1 MARIL
6 ANDGFSQ
13 AGKQMLINAGHEV
26 VTDKIE
32 QDDLM
37 TELNAFDGIIVRS
50 ATQVRKPLIDAC
62 PNLKFIGRAGVGM
75 DNIDV
80 EYARSIGR
88 HVANTPAAS
97 SASVAELAIGHM
109 LTLSRFL
116 HAANQDMPARGV
128 QDFKV
133 LKKSYSK
140 GTELAGKTLGVIGG
154 GRIGVETIRRAA
166 GLGMNVKVF
175 DPGLS
180 EVSFSLL
187 VSPNLLPNS
196 VEIKLPVTALD
207 EVLADADIL
216 SLHVPNIGRYLIG
229 ADEIAKMK
237 DGAILINCARGGV
250 VDENA
255 LASALESG
263 KISSAGVDVFEKEPT
278 TNQALLSHS
287 ATSVTPH
294 IGGST
299 VEAQDRIGS
308 EMAQQ
313 IIDYFK

>member
-6 ANDGFSQ
+6 ANDGFSE
-13 AGKQMLINAGHEV
+13 AAKQMLIDAGHEV
-26 VTDKIE
+26 VTEKIE

-37 TELNAFDGIIVRS
+37 SQLNAFDGIIVRS
-50 ATQVRKPLIDAC
+50 ATTVRQPLIDAC

-97 SASVAELAIGHM
+97 SASVAELAIAHM

-116 HAANQDMPARGV
+116 HASNQDMPERGV
-128 QDFKV
+128 QDFKA

-187 VSPNLLPNS
+187 VSPDLVSSP
-196 VEIKLPVTALD
+196 VEVKLPVHTLD
-207 EVLADADIL
+207 EVLFEADIL
-216 SLHVPNIGRYLIG
+216 TLHVPNIGRYLIG
-229 ADEIAKMK
+229 AEELSKMK

-250 VDENA
+250 VDE
-255 LASALESG
+255 SALMSAMESG
-263 KISSAGVDVFEKEPT
+263 KISFAGVDVFEKEPT
-278 TNQALLSHS
+278 DNQALLSHP

-299 VEAQDRIGS
+299 VEAQNRIGS

-313 IIDYFK
+313 IIDFFK

>member
-6 ANDGFSQ
+6 ANDGFSE
-13 AGKQMLINAGHEV
+13 AAKQMLIDAGHEV

-37 TELNAFDGIIVRS
+37 SQLNAFDGIIVRS
-50 ATQVRKPLIDAC
+50 ATTVRKPLIDAC

-116 HAANQDMPARGV
+116 HAANQDMPERGV
-128 QDFKV
+128 QDFKA

-187 VSPNLLPNS
+187 VSPNLVS
-196 VEIKLPVTALD
+196 DAVEVKLPVSSLD
-207 EVLADADIL
+207 EVLSEADIL
-216 SLHVPNIGRYLIG
+216 TLHVPNIGKYLVG
-229 ADEIAKMK
+229 AEEFAKMK

-250 VDENA
+250 VDE
-255 LASALESG
+255 SALMSAMENG

-278 TNQALLSHS
+278 DNQALLANP

-299 VEAQDRIGS
+299 VEAQNRIGS

-313 IIDYFK
+313 IIDFFK